1 MSAENWLALAADDPL
16 AGRFTE
22 GLRQGFDLIFHHTSV
37 LVAPTLET
45 LRLALFATVIATL
58 IGVPCGCLLG
68 LGRSATSRVLLVVAN
83 ALTRFPPVAAGV
95 VTVLLLTNASPWGG
109 GPLAAF
115 NWSETRV
122 AGYMAQTLLA
132 IPIVIA
138 LTASAVQGVP
148 DGLLEQ
154 ARAYRASRFA
164 QGRLALREAR
174 RAVFAGVIVA
184 MGVTITAIG
193 ALAVVR
199 NTKQESRTLAL
210 EALNAFSSAQGGP
223 GAPGEILAPTQSLA
237 VAYSIVLIG
246 LFLLVAAALTFLQE
260 KRSST
265 WIPGLS

>member
-1 MSAENWLALAADDPL
+1 VFAAATGDPL
-16 AGRFTE
+16 AGRFFE
-22 GLRQGFDLIFHHTSV
+22 GLRQGVDLILHHTSL
-37 LVAPTLET
+37 LVAPTTET
-45 LRLALFATVIATL
+45 LRLAFVSTAIGTL
-58 IGVPCGCLLG
+58 VGVPCGCLLG

-95 VTVLLLTNASPWGG
+95 VTVLLLTNESPWGG
-109 GPLAAF
+109 GPLAGL
-115 NWSETRV
+115 NWGETRA

-132 IPIVIA
+132 IPIVTA

-148 DGLLEQ
+148 AVLLEQ
-154 ARAYRASRFA
+154 ARAYGASRLGRA
-164 QGRLALREAR
+164 RLALREAR
-174 RAVFAGVIVA
+174 RAVFAGVIVSV
-184 MGVTITAIG
+184 GVTITAIG

-199 NTKQESRTLAL
+199 NTQQASRTLAL
-210 EALNAFSSAQGGP
+210 EALNAFTGAQGGVGRP
-223 GAPGEILAPTQSLA
+223 GNVLFPTQSLA